1 MANLEKIEV
10 FLRDFLIS
18 LQMAKLYG
26 LGHKLFK
33 ESLEAPYNSLKAIL
47 SEQQDFT
54 LGVIEGELAFEDQ
67 VIADATKLSLS
78 PVSYL
83 KEKKIEKVTFLRD
96 IEKRELGVF
105 MEFLGAPKL
114 EIKKEVQD
122 YLTLA
127 GVRNIFV
134 GKLKAS
140 SGPDPQA
147 AKGIVSAYEHS
158 FRKVSQSLTDIL
170 DNGMVDQVGLKLAMQ
185 SMMEGLLSQSPELLK
200 VSTMRRYDLGTSV
213 HLLNV
218 AILSMYLA
226 SKAGFSKED
235 VMDLGT
241 AALFHDIGKLY
252 ISRRIIRKTERL
264 TDEEFDKI
272 RSHALLGAE
281 LLLDYV
287 DSLGILP
294 VVVAFEHHLK
304 YDLSGYPK
312 IPNIKKPH
320 IASLIVTICD
330 VYDALFQKRS
340 YKADYA
346 PDMIYN
352 IMIKEKG
359 TSFEPELLEKFFQI
373 MGVWPIGS
381 LVYLSDGRAA
391 LVKEENEDAML
402 LPKVEVVFP
411 LDKKETIDLK
421 EKSSQLSIA
430 RYINPWKEGK
440 EILDAAGIALAI
452 STPPAHSAG

>member
-10 FLRDFLIS
+10 FLRDLLIS

-26 LGHKLFK
+26 LDHKLFK
-33 ESLEAPYNSLKAIL
+33 ESLGAPYKSLSDVL
-47 SEQQDFT
+47 LEQQDFT
-54 LGVIEGELAFEDQ
+54 MGVIEGEIAFEDQ
-67 VIADATKLSLS
+67 VISDANKLSLS
-78 PVSYL
+78 PLEYL
-83 KEKKIEKVTFLRD
+83 KEKKIEKVSFLRG
-96 IEKRELGVF
+96 IEKRELDIF
-105 MEFLGAPKL
+105 IEFLGAPKKM
-114 EIKKEVQD
+114 EVKKEAQE

-127 GVRNIFV
+127 GVRNIFA
-134 GKLKAS
+134 GKIKAAA
-140 SGPDPQA
+140 GPAAQA
-147 AKGIVSAYEHS
+147 ARGMVAEYEGS
-158 FRKVSQSLTDIL
+158 YQKVSHSLGNIL
-170 DNGMVDQVGLKLAMQ
+170 DNEMVDQLGLKLVMQ
-185 SMMEGLLSQSPELLK
+185 GIMEGLIHQSPELLK

-226 SKAGFSKED
+226 SKLGFSKDD

-264 TDEEFDKI
+264 TDEEFGKI

-281 LLLDYV
+281 LLLGYV
-287 DSLGILP
+287 DSLGVLP
-294 VVVAFEHHLK
+294 AVVAFEHHLK

-312 IPNIKKPH
+312 LPGLKRPH
-320 IASLIVTICD
+320 PASLIVTICD

-352 IMIKEKG
+352 IMLKEKG
-359 TSFEPELLEKFFQI
+359 TSFEPEFLEKFFQI

-381 LVYLSDGRAA
+381 LVYLSDGRIA
-391 LVKEENEDAML
+391 LVREENEEDIL
-402 LPKVEVVFP
+402 LPKVDVVYP
-411 LDKKETIDLK
+411 LDKKESIDLK
-421 EKSSQLSIA
+421 EKGGQLNVA
-430 RYINPWKEGK
+430 RYLNPWKEGK
-440 EILDAAGIALAI
+440 EILDAAGITLGAEKK
-452 STPPAHSAG
+452 

>member
-1 MANLEKIEV
+1 MASLGEIEI
-10 FLRDFLIS
+10 FLRDLLIS
-18 LQMAKLYG
+18 LQTAKLYG
-26 LGHKLFK
+26 LGHRLFK
-33 ESLEAPYNSLKAIL
+33 DSLSPPYKSLQAVL
-47 SEQQDFT
+47 AGRQTFT

-67 VIADATKLSLS
+67 VISDAARLNLS
-78 PVSYL
+78 PISYL
-83 KEKKIEKVTFLRD
+83 KEKKIEKVTFLRG
-96 IEKRELGVF
+96 IEKRELDAFIG
-105 MEFLGAPKL
+105 FLGAGKL
-114 EIKKEVQD
+114 EIKKEVQE
-122 YLTLA
+122 YLMLA
-127 GVRNIFV
+127 GVRNIVV
-134 GKLKAS
+134 GKLKAQVPPS
-140 SGPDPQA
+140 QEE
-147 AKGIVSAYEHS
+147 KGVGAVFVDSLHS
-158 FRKVSQSLTDIL
+158 VSQSLTNVL
-170 DNGMVDQVGLKLAMQ
+170 DGGSIDPLGLKLVMQ
-185 SMMEGLLSQSPELLK
+185 GMMEGLINQSPELLK

-218 AILSMYLA
+218 AILSMHLA
-226 SKAGFSKED
+226 SKAGFSKDD

-252 ISRRIIRKTERL
+252 ISRKIIRKTEKL

-312 IPNIKKPH
+312 VQNLKKPH
-320 IASLIVTICD
+320 VASLIVTICD

-346 PDMIYN
+346 PDTIYN
-352 IMIKEKG
+352 IMLKEKG

-381 LVYLSDGRAA
+381 LVYLSDERVA
-391 LVKEENEDAML
+391 LVKEENEDAIL
-402 LPKVEVVFP
+402 LPKVEVFYPV
-411 LDKKETIDLK
+411 DKKEVIDLK
-421 EKSSQLSIA
+421 EKNGQLSIA

-440 EILDAAGIALAI
+440 DILDAAGISLAK
-452 STPPAHSAG
+452 